1 MMPDIGRAVVAL
13 FCGAMFLAALSVVTA
28 IGWISTAT
36 STPDREAEA
45 IQRGYALHCPQTGD
59 FAWKGEC
66 DD

>member
-1 MMPDIGRAVVAL
+1 MNA
-13 FCGAMFLAALSVVTA
+13 FCCGMFLGGLFTA
-28 IGWISTAT
+28 FMIMASTK
-36 STPDREAEA
+36 PPRVELQIEA

>member
-1 MMPDIGRAVVAL
+1 MIGDIGKMLSFL
-13 FCGAMFLAALSVVTA
+13 FFGCIALAALVVILA
-28 IGWISTAT
+28 GGWAWSAMTGPGI
-36 STPDREAEA
+36 EAEA